1 MARVLVA
8 GGLGWDVPLWLD
20 RPLTPGGRIG
30 ARSLPAGDDGG
41 PLAGRLGGGAA
52 NISAALALAGHE
64 VRVAGRVGRDAAG
77 EHVLSALRDRGVGVE
92 AVRVDDWPTPSV
104 QLLIEPNGERTI
116 LGIIRPPPA
125 APMWSL
131 DSGHVG
137 NFAPAAVI
145 LRAPIPAVSLGIL
158 PFDAL
163 LGNACL
169 VVAHMPWRGPVP
181 ATVDVAVGSRDDLG
195 AQAYGHPLHTA
206 RCVFGGARWGV
217 VTAGASGAR
226 AQSDTE
232 TLTAAAAA
240 TAVVDTTGA
249 GDIFM
254 AGLTDAL
261 LAGAGMAAALA
272 HGCRWSAAAVGIE
285 GSAPARG
292 AVDIVGFSRASDAT

>member
-20 RPLTPGGRIG
+20 RPLTPGGRIS
-30 ARSLPAGDDGG
+30 ARSLPAGDNGG
-41 PLAGRLGGGAA
+41 PLPGRLGGGAA
-52 NISAALALAGHE
+52 NIGAALALAGHE
-64 VRVAGRVGRDAAG
+64 VRVVGRVGRDAAG
-77 EHVLSALRDRGVGVE
+77 EHVLSALRDRKIGVE
-92 AVRVDDWPTPSV
+92 AVLVDDWPTSSV

-116 LGIIRPPPA
+116 LGIIRTRPA
-125 APMWSL
+125 APIWSL
-131 DSGHVG
+131 DSRHVG
-137 NFAPAAVI
+137 NFAPAAIV
-145 LRAPIPAVSLGIL
+145 LRASAPAVSLAV
-158 PFDAL
+158 PQFDAL
-163 LGNACL
+163 LGKACL

-181 ATVDVAVGSRDDLG
+181 ARVDVAVGSQDDLG
-195 AQAYGHPLHTA
+195 AKAYSHPLRTA
-206 RCVFGGARWGV
+206 RGVFGCARWGV

-232 TLTAAAAA
+232 TLTAAAEA

-292 AVDIVGFSRASDAT
+292 AVDIVGFIRASDAT